1 MVREMAGHGDLLEY
15 VKRVCGCAGVRLSFA
30 RECRS

>member
-1 MVREMAGHGDLLEY
+1 MVMEMAGHGDLLEY
-15 VKRVCGCAGVRLSFA
+15 VKRVCGCAAEFA